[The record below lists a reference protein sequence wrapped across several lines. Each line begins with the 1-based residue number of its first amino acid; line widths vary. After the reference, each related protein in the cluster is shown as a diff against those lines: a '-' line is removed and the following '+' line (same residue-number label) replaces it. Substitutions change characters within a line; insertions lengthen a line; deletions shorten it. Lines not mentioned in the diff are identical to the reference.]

1 MTKSF
6 KVFICLFFI
15 CFAFASCANVT
26 TDSTDPADPVE
37 EYPET
42 YKIDWGTS
50 DNQTKPEYFYTDTVN
65 VDTQT
70 KLPTGLDF
78 VMIKFQVTYVPF
90 YTISIDFYEKTSDGY
105 VPIEAASKC
114 IDLSSFDNKDYLKN
128 AIYTI
133 CVTNPNDIYTDTGK
147 FAGIE
152 EKYSIK

>member
-26 TDSTDPADPVE
+26 TDPADPVE

-50 DNQTKPEYFYTDTVN
+50 DDQTKPEFFYTDTVN
-65 VDTQT
+65 ADTQT

-78 VMIKFQVTYVPF
+78 VMIRFEVTYAPF

-105 VPIEAASKC
+105 MPIEAASKY

-133 CVTNPNDIYTDTGK
+133 CVENPNDIYTDTRK
-147 FAGIE
+147 FAGIK
-152 EKYSIK
+152 EKYSIE